1 MSSETPPSGGAVFNL
16 YTRSYVMNDAEIM
29 LRVPRSLRSALEPIA
44 QRQNRNWAQQARHV
58 LERYIVQSQIKQTPQ
73 S

>member
-1 MSSETPPSGGAVFNL
+1 
-16 YTRSYVMNDAEIM
+16 MNDAEIM

-58 LERYIVQSQIKQTPQ
+58 LERYIVQNQIKQTTQQ